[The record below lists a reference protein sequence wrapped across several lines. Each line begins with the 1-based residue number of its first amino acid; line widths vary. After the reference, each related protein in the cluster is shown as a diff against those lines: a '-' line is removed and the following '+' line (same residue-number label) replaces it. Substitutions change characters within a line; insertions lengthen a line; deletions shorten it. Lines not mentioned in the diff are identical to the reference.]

1 MLRIHKLTTN
11 SSVNLTFSSSHAV
24 LNTNKQIV
32 CKQTHQLDLTGKIN
46 NSLQFATQSAMLQS
60 RLIKIFYDVRLRIAI
75 SSNTFHWLFHSN
87 CHRKLRHWLSPADLL
102 ERWSIKYYL
111 TDLVRER
118 KEEGNNPQFFF
129 LDRKSGS
136 GKEKHFRIRCWSSF
150 CPFWSIICFLGLWI
164 TLFNKKRHFSP
175 FWSRLSG
182 LCSQREGGGVSPY
195 LKTVPVK

>member
-1 MLRIHKLTTN
+1 MKISTTTHAASLFVLRIHKR
-11 SSVNLTFSSSHAV
+11 SFVKLTF
-24 LNTNKQIV
+24 LNFLMPFYIHTII

-46 NSLQFATQSAMLQS
+46 NSLQFATQSAIIQS

-118 KEEGNNPQFFF
+118 REEGNNPQFFF
-129 LDRKSGS
+129 LTENQVVVRKNIFAFDVGPVFVLF
-136 GKEKHFRIRCWSSF
+136 GPSF
-150 CPFWSIICFLGLWI
+150 AFWVYG
-164 TLFNKKRHFSP
+164 
-175 FWSRLSG
+175 
-182 LCSQREGGGVSPY
+182 
-195 LKTVPVK
+195 